1 MTTQQATVI
10 RNATSTYRNSS
21 KYPIRFDRLHPG
33 SYFRIVGEPS
43 RNLPRVRDGRI
54 YRKDRE
60 GFFAVNVS
68 NNEGCCLYPEDLVMP
83 VVREKAN

>member
-1 MTTQQATVI
+1 MTTQTASVVRTAT
-10 RNATSTYRNSS
+10 TTYRNSS

-43 RNLPRVRDGRI
+43 RGQPRVRDGRI
-54 YRKDRE
+54 YRKDRD
-60 GFFAVNVS
+60 GFFAVNAS

-83 VVREKAN
+83 VVREKTN

>member
-1 MTTQQATVI
+1 MTTQTASIVRT
-10 RNATSTYRNSS
+10 APTTFRNSS

-43 RNLPRVRDGRI
+43 RNMPRVRDGRI
-54 YRKDRE
+54 YRKDRY
-60 GFFAVNVS
+60 GFFATNVS

-83 VVREKAN
+83 VIREKAS